1 MRLSVT
7 FEILTKGPQMRDIA
21 SPAMQK
27 HVDPEAHMAGRSSVR
42 FGCLLSPQQLRG
54 GTRGWVGA
62 NTRFGHMLE
71 VNS

>member
-1 MRLSVT
+1 MRLSVI

-21 SPAMQK
+21 SPAVQK
-27 HVDPEAHMAGRSSVR
+27 HVDPQAHMPGHSSVR
-42 FGCLLSPQQLRG
+42 FGCLLSPQQLLG
-54 GTRGWVGA
+54 GTHGRVGA